1 MRSHPR
7 LCLVSAIQWSCFSTT
22 RGQLMSGL
30 TNALQELRAERSKAQ
45 SQVEKLN
52 RAISLMESLNGSG
65 TSSFGKSS
73 VGMSSGRSQPAT
85 RPVRVISA
93 ASRRKMAKAQKARWA
108 KVRNG
113 TQPAKEATKKVASAP
128 AKRTLSAAARKR
140 IAAFQRARWAK
151 LKAGK
156 AAA

>member
-1 MRSHPR
+1 
-7 LCLVSAIQWSCFSTT
+7 
-22 RGQLMSGL
+22 MSGL
-30 TNALQELRAERSKAQ
+30 TNPLQELRTERSKAQ
-45 SQVEKLN
+45 AQVEKLD
-52 RAISLMESLNGSG
+52 RAISVMKLLKGSEP
-65 TSSFGKSS
+65 SS
-73 VGMSSGRSQPAT
+73 VRKSSGRSHPAT

-113 TQPAKEATKKVASAP
+113 AQPAKEATKKVASTP
-128 AKRTLSAAARKR
+128 AKRTLSAAARKK

-156 AAA
+156 TAA

>member
-1 MRSHPR
+1 
-7 LCLVSAIQWSCFSTT
+7 
-22 RGQLMSGL
+22 MSGL

-45 SQVEKLN
+45 AQVEKLD

-65 TSSFGKSS
+65 TSSVGKSS
-73 VGMSSGRSQPAT
+73 ETSHPAT
-85 RPVRVISA
+85 RPVRAISA

-113 TQPAKEATKKVASAP
+113 TQSAKEATRRIASAP

-140 IAAFQRARWAK
+140 VAAFQRARWAT

-156 AAA
+156 TAA